1 MEVAQKVAK
10 KRYGLTIKIINFTDY
25 TMLNE
30 ALNNGDLDAN
40 MFQHTPYLKAQIKQ
54 KGYKLTI
61 LGKGF
66 VYPIGIYTKKLKIFK
81 KIKIGSKVA
90 IPNDPSNEA
99 RALLLIEKAGLI
111 KLATNADV
119 NTSMKAY
126 YYEPKAIAIYRV
138 GCCSITACL
147 R

>member
-1 MEVAQKVAK
+1 MKLKLLLVSLLFFTLSLNLSNCQRKHTVDVIKVGTIAGPESELMEVGQKVAK

-40 MFQHTPYLKAQIKQ
+40 MFQHAPYLKAQIKQ

-66 VYPIGIYTKKLKIFK
+66 VYP
-81 KIKIGSKVA
+81 
-90 IPNDPSNEA
+90 
-99 RALLLIEKAGLI
+99 
-111 KLATNADV
+111 
-119 NTSMKAY
+119 
-126 YYEPKAIAIYRV
+126 
-138 GCCSITACL
+138 
-147 R
+147 